1 MRLESRRVNI
11 MTAPPGIFF
20 FAGLRRLTDRMES
33 QQTEPALASRILA
46 DQATFIGEAIPE
58 VDASKK
64 FVKLIIPKELKP
76 EFLRH
81 LRRLNITANALLPG
95 MDGWG
100 RSIRELA
107 LLETALRSSRQ
118 PMPPTVT

>member
-1 MRLESRRVNI
+1 
-11 MTAPPGIFF
+11 
-20 FAGLRRLTDRMES
+20 MES

-81 LRRLNITANALLPG
+81 LRRLNITANALFPG